1 MMLTKQKMTTN
12 PRPDRAQQQSLRAF
26 LKRQSKPA
34 AVWLKLSIALGTFN
48 ALLMIA
54 GAYLLA
60 QAIHNVMF
68 EGNNLAQVTHLLW
81 PLAGII
87 LLRAVFLVLSER
99 LSAFAALK
107 IKSAMR
113 QTLLHKLSLLGPS
126 YIEQH
131 GQGATLNTLH
141 NGVEALHDYYAK
153 YLPGVAYSALIPLAI
168 LVVIFPTDYK
178 AGLIFLLT
186 APLIPFFMILVGS
199 KAEALNQK
207 RWKQLAVLGNYFFDR
222 VQGLTQLKLF
232 NATRT
237 ELKQIAKISDDFRHA
252 TLDVLKIAFLSSF
265 ALEFLA
271 TISVALVA
279 VIIGFRLFFGTLD
292 FATGFVVLLLA
303 PEFYL
308 PLRQLGSH
316 YHARLQGISA
326 AADMV
331 AILNAP
337 LPSDENALV
346 ATSTPENNLT
356 LNAINSMSITDLNFI
371 YPGSNEGIKNINLTL
386 PNKGLIAVVGS
397 SGSGK
402 STLFDCLLGFHPEVI
417 NNLSVN
423 GQSLSTTDITYL
435 QNNIAWIPQKATLFY
450 DTIAANIKLAKP
462 TATQQELE
470 HAAKQAGVLEFIN
483 TLPDGFNTLIGEQGE
498 GLSGGQKQR
507 VALARTLAHQP
518 DFVLLDEPLSNLDA
532 ALKDMLRWDIRNALK
547 AAGVPAIWVTHDQ
560 EEALSVGDR
569 VGVLKGGKI
578 QQIDTP
584 ERCFSTPNNRFV
596 ARFLGEA
603 SFISGQF
610 SQGQATTS
618 IGNAPAHG
626 VDCESGDVDVL
637 LRPDDVLLVQSSV
650 GNNGEVIWVRF
661 EGGSRLCAVKLACS
675 TVVTSRVSHEVVVNP
690 GDEVHVSLS
699 TSHPLAVYKSTD

>member
-1 MMLTKQKMTTN
+1 MTTN
-12 PRPDRAQQQSLRAF
+12 PRPNRAQQQTLRAF
-26 LKRQSKPA
+26 LKTQSKPA
-34 AVWLKLSIALGTFN
+34 SLWLKLSIALGTFN
-48 ALLMIA
+48 AILMIA

-68 EGNNLAQVTHLLW
+68 EGSSLSEVTHLLW
-81 PLAGII
+81 PLAGIV
-87 LLRAVFLVLSER
+87 LLRAIFLALSER

-113 QTLLHKLSLLGPS
+113 QTLLTKLSLLGPS

-141 NGVEALHDYYAK
+141 NGVEELHDYYAK

-207 RWKQLAVLGNYFFDR
+207 RWQQLAVLGNYFFDR

-232 NATRT
+232 NATQT
-237 ELKQIAKISDDFRHA
+237 ELKQIAKISDDFRHT
-252 TLDVLKIAFLSSF
+252 TLGVLKIAFLSSF

-292 FATGFVVLLLA
+292 FSTGFVVLLLA

-331 AILNAP
+331 TILNAP
-337 LPSDENALV
+337 LPNQDTELVNNTTEYTTSDTIN
-346 ATSTPENNLT
+346 SINIKNLT
-356 LNAINSMSITDLNFI
+356 YI
-371 YPGSNEGIKNINLTL
+371 YPDSNEGIHDVTL
-386 PNKGLIAVVGS
+386 SLPKKGLVAVVGN

-402 STLFDCLLGFHPEVI
+402 STLFDCLLGFHPQVI
-417 NNLSVN
+417 PCIDIN
-423 GQSLSTTDITYL
+423 GLPLAANDITQL
-435 QNNIAWIPQKATLFY
+435 QNQVAWIPQNPTLFF
-450 DTIAANIKLAKP
+450 DSIGANIKLAKP
-462 TATQQELE
+462 DASQQELE
-470 HAAKQAGVLEFIN
+470 QAAQQAGALEFIN
-483 TLPDGFNTLIGEQGE
+483 TLPSGFDTLIGEQGE

-507 VALARTLAHQP
+507 IALARAFLKNAP
-518 DFVLLDEPLSNLDA
+518 ILMLDEPTAHLDSQTEQHIQHAINMYAKNNLVLVIAHRLNTVKHADNIIVMDQG
-532 ALKDMLRWDIRNALK
+532 K
-547 AAGVPAIWVTHDQ
+547 VTEQ
-560 EEALSVGDR
+560 G
-569 VGVLKGGKI
+569 
-578 QQIDTP
+578 
-584 ERCFSTPNNRFV
+584 
-596 ARFLGEA
+596 
-603 SFISGQF
+603 SF
-610 SQGQATTS
+610 
-618 IGNAPAHG
+618 
-626 VDCESGDVDVL
+626 E
-637 LRPDDVLLVQSSV
+637 
-650 GNNGEVIWVRF
+650 
-661 EGGSRLCAVKLACS
+661 K
-675 TVVTSRVSHEVVVNP
+675 
-690 GDEVHVSLS
+690 LS
-699 TSHPLAVYKSTD
+699 TQDGVFYNLLNAAKQKGSDE

>member
-1 MMLTKQKMTTN
+1 MTTN
-12 PRPDRAQQQSLRAF
+12 PRLDRAQQQSLRAF
-26 LKRQSKPA
+26 LKLQSKPA
-34 AVWLKLSIALGTFN
+34 AMWLKLSIALGTFN
-48 ALLMIA
+48 AILMIA

-60 QAIHNVMF
+60 QTIHNVMF
-68 EGNNLAQVTHLLW
+68 EGESLAQVTHLLW

-87 LLRAVFLVLSER
+87 LLRALFLALSER

-113 QTLLHKLSLLGPS
+113 QTLLTKLTQLGPS

-141 NGVEALHDYYAK
+141 DGVEALHDYYAK
-153 YLPGVAYSALIPLAI
+153 YLPGVAYSALIPIAI

-199 KAEALNQK
+199 KAEDLNQK

-222 VQGLTQLKLF
+222 IQGLTQLKLF

-237 ELKQIAKISDDFRHA
+237 ELKHIAKISDDFRHA

-331 AILNAP
+331 TILNAP
-337 LPSDENALV
+337 LPEQSQQNNAHV
-346 ATSTPENNLT
+346 SEPINTISINNL
-356 LNAINSMSITDLNFI
+356 NFT
-371 YPGSNEGIKNINLTL
+371 YPNSNEGIKNINLAL
-386 PNKGLIAVVGS
+386 PNKGLVALVGA

-402 STLFDCLLGFHPEVI
+402 STLFDCILGFHPQVVGQISI
-417 NNLSVN
+417 NDKPLDATNIN
-423 GQSLSTTDITYL
+423 TL
-435 QNNIAWIPQKATLFY
+435 QNKIAWIPQTPTLFY
-450 DTIAANIKLAKP
+450 QSISDNIKIAKP
-462 TATQQELE
+462 DASQLELE
-470 HAAKQAGVLEFIN
+470 QAAHQAGALDFIN
-483 TLPDGFNTLIGEQGE
+483 TLPNGFITLIGEQGE

-507 VALARTLAHQP
+507 IALARAFLKQAP
-518 DFVLLDEPLSNLDA
+518 ILVLDEPTAHLDSQTEQLIQRA
-532 ALKDMLRWDIRNALK
+532 INDYAKTHLVLVIAHRLNTVKNA
-547 AAGVPAIWVTHDQ
+547 
-560 EEALSVGDR
+560 
-569 VGVLKGGKI
+569 
-578 QQIDTP
+578 
-584 ERCFSTPNNRFV
+584 NNIIV
-596 ARFLGEA
+596 M
-603 SFISGQF
+603 Q
-610 SQGQATTS
+610 
-618 IGNAPAHG
+618 
-626 VDCESGDVDVL
+626 
-637 LRPDDVLLVQSSV
+637 
-650 GNNGEVIWVRF
+650 NGEVAQQ
-661 EGGSRLCAVKLACS
+661 GTYSHLAKQNGAFK
-675 TVVTSRVSHEVVVNP
+675 TL
-690 GDEVHVSLS
+690 LS
-699 TSHPLAVYKSTD
+699 TQVQGANND

>member
-1 MMLTKQKMTTN
+1 MTTN
-12 PRPDRAQQQSLRAF
+12 PRLDRAQQQSLRAF
-26 LKRQSKPA
+26 LKLQSKPA
-34 AVWLKLSIALGTFN
+34 AMWLKLSIALGTFN
-48 ALLMIA
+48 AILMIA

-60 QAIHNVMF
+60 QTIHNVMF
-68 EGNNLAQVTHLLW
+68 EGESLAQVTHFLW

-87 LLRAVFLVLSER
+87 LLRALFLALSER

-113 QTLLHKLSLLGPS
+113 QTLLTKLTQLGPS

-141 NGVEALHDYYAK
+141 DGVEALHDYYAK
-153 YLPGVAYSALIPLAI
+153 YLPGVAYSALIPIAI

-199 KAEALNQK
+199 KAEDLNQK

-222 VQGLTQLKLF
+222 IQGLTQLKLF

-237 ELKQIAKISDDFRHA
+237 ELKHIAKISDDFRHA

-331 AILNAP
+331 TILNAP
-337 LPSDENALV
+337 LPEQSQQNNADV
-346 ATSTPENNLT
+346 SEPINTISINNL
-356 LNAINSMSITDLNFI
+356 NFT
-371 YPGSNEGIKNINLTL
+371 YPNSNEGIKNINLAL
-386 PNKGLIAVVGS
+386 PNKGLVAIVGA

-402 STLFDCLLGFHPEVI
+402 STLFDCILGFHPLVVGQISI
-417 NNLSVN
+417 NDKPLDATNIN
-423 GQSLSTTDITYL
+423 TL
-435 QNNIAWIPQKATLFY
+435 QNKIAWIPQTPTLFY
-450 DTIAANIKLAKP
+450 QSISDNIKIAKP
-462 TATQQELE
+462 DASQLELE
-470 HAAKQAGVLEFIN
+470 QAAHQAGALDFIN
-483 TLPDGFNTLIGEQGE
+483 TLPNGFNTLIGEQGE

-507 VALARTLAHQP
+507 IALARAFLKQAP
-518 DFVLLDEPLSNLDA
+518 ILVLDEPTAHLDSQTEQLIQRA
-532 ALKDMLRWDIRNALK
+532 INDYAKTHLVLVIAHRLNTVKNA
-547 AAGVPAIWVTHDQ
+547 
-560 EEALSVGDR
+560 
-569 VGVLKGGKI
+569 
-578 QQIDTP
+578 
-584 ERCFSTPNNRFV
+584 NNIIV
-596 ARFLGEA
+596 M
-603 SFISGQF
+603 Q
-610 SQGQATTS
+610 
-618 IGNAPAHG
+618 
-626 VDCESGDVDVL
+626 
-637 LRPDDVLLVQSSV
+637 
-650 GNNGEVIWVRF
+650 NGEVAQQ
-661 EGGSRLCAVKLACS
+661 GTYSHLAKQNGAFK
-675 TVVTSRVSHEVVVNP
+675 TL
-690 GDEVHVSLS
+690 LS
-699 TSHPLAVYKSTD
+699 TQVQGANND

>member
-1 MMLTKQKMTTN
+1 MTTN

-26 LKRQSKPA
+26 LKLQSKPA

-68 EGNNLAQVTHLLW
+68 EGSSLSGVTHLLW
-81 PLAGII
+81 PLAAIT
-87 LLRAVFLVLSER
+87 LLRAIFLALSER
-99 LSAFAALK
+99 LSAYAALK

-113 QTLLHKLSLLGPS
+113 QTLLNKLSLLGPS

-153 YLPGVAYSALIPLAI
+153 YLPGAAYSALIPLAI

-346 ATSTPENNLT
+346 TTSTPENNLT
-356 LNAINSMSITDLNFI
+356 LNSINSINSISIIDLNFI
-371 YPGSNEGIKNINLTL
+371 YPDSNEGIKNINLTL

-417 NNLSVN
+417 NHLSIN
-423 GQSLSTTDITYL
+423 EQNLSTTDIVFM

-462 TATQQELE
+462 NATQQELE

-483 TLPDGFNTLIGEQGE
+483 TLPDGFKTLIGEQGE

-507 VALARTLAHQP
+507 IALARAFIKQAP
-518 DFVLLDEPLSNLDA
+518 VLVLDEPTAHLDSQTEQLIQNAINEYAKNNLVLVIAHRLNTVKHASNIIVMHDGKIAEQGHFEELAAQNGVFSNL
-532 ALKDMLRWDIRNALK
+532 LKTAEQ
-547 AAGVPAIWVTHDQ
+547 GVMHD
-560 EEALSVGDR
+560 
-569 VGVLKGGKI
+569 
-578 QQIDTP
+578 
-584 ERCFSTPNNRFV
+584 
-596 ARFLGEA
+596 
-603 SFISGQF
+603 
-610 SQGQATTS
+610 
-618 IGNAPAHG
+618 
-626 VDCESGDVDVL
+626 
-637 LRPDDVLLVQSSV
+637 
-650 GNNGEVIWVRF
+650 
-661 EGGSRLCAVKLACS
+661 
-675 TVVTSRVSHEVVVNP
+675 
-690 GDEVHVSLS
+690 
-699 TSHPLAVYKSTD
+699 

>member
-1 MMLTKQKMTTN
+1 MTTN
-12 PRPDRAQQQSLRAF
+12 PRLDRAQQQSLRAF
-26 LKRQSKPA
+26 LKLQSKPA
-34 AVWLKLSIALGTFN
+34 AMWLKLSIALGTFN
-48 ALLMIA
+48 AILMIA

-60 QAIHNVMF
+60 QTIHNVMF
-68 EGNNLAQVTHLLW
+68 EGESLAQVTHLLW

-87 LLRAVFLVLSER
+87 LLRALFLALSER

-113 QTLLHKLSLLGPS
+113 QALLTKLTQLGPS

-141 NGVEALHDYYAK
+141 DGVEALHDYYAK
-153 YLPGVAYSALIPLAI
+153 YLPGVAYSALIPIAI

-199 KAEALNQK
+199 KAEDLNQK

-222 VQGLTQLKLF
+222 IQGLTQLKLF

-237 ELKQIAKISDDFRHA
+237 ELKHIAKISDDFRHA

-331 AILNAP
+331 TILNAP
-337 LPSDENALV
+337 LPEQSQQNNAHV
-346 ATSTPENNLT
+346 SEPINTISINNL
-356 LNAINSMSITDLNFI
+356 NFT
-371 YPGSNEGIKNINLTL
+371 YPNSNEGIKNINLAL
-386 PNKGLIAVVGS
+386 PNKGLVALVGA

-402 STLFDCLLGFHPEVI
+402 STLFDCILGFHPQVVGQISI
-417 NNLSVN
+417 NDKPLDATNIN
-423 GQSLSTTDITYL
+423 TL
-435 QNNIAWIPQKATLFY
+435 QNKIAWIPQTPTLFY
-450 DTIAANIKLAKP
+450 QSISDNIKIAKP
-462 TATQQELE
+462 DASQLELE
-470 HAAKQAGVLEFIN
+470 QAAHQAGALDFIN
-483 TLPDGFNTLIGEQGE
+483 TLPNGFNTLIGEQGE

-507 VALARTLAHQP
+507 IALARAFLKQAP
-518 DFVLLDEPLSNLDA
+518 ILVLDEPTAHLDSQTEQLIQRA
-532 ALKDMLRWDIRNALK
+532 INDYAKTHLVLVIAHRLNTVKNA
-547 AAGVPAIWVTHDQ
+547 
-560 EEALSVGDR
+560 
-569 VGVLKGGKI
+569 
-578 QQIDTP
+578 
-584 ERCFSTPNNRFV
+584 NNIIV
-596 ARFLGEA
+596 M
-603 SFISGQF
+603 Q
-610 SQGQATTS
+610 
-618 IGNAPAHG
+618 
-626 VDCESGDVDVL
+626 
-637 LRPDDVLLVQSSV
+637 
-650 GNNGEVIWVRF
+650 NGEVAQQ
-661 EGGSRLCAVKLACS
+661 GTYSHLAKQNGAFK
-675 TVVTSRVSHEVVVNP
+675 TL
-690 GDEVHVSLS
+690 LS
-699 TSHPLAVYKSTD
+699 TQVQGANND

>member
-1 MMLTKQKMTTN
+1 MTTK
-12 PRPDRAQQQSLRAF
+12 PRPNRAQQKTLRAF
-26 LKRQSKPA
+26 LKLQSQPA
-34 AVWLKLSIALGTFN
+34 AMWLKLSIALGTVN

-60 QAIHNVMF
+60 QTIHDVMF
-68 EGNNLAQVTHLLW
+68 EGSYLAQVSYLLW
-81 PLAGII
+81 PLAGIV
-87 LLRAVFLVLSER
+87 LSRALFLALSER

-113 QTLLHKLSLLGPS
+113 KALLTKLTQLGPS

-141 NGVEALHDYYAK
+141 DGVEALHDYYAK

-168 LVVIFPTDYK
+168 LIVIFPTDYK

-207 RWKQLAVLGNYFFDR
+207 RWQQLAVLGNYFFDR
-222 VQGLTQLKLF
+222 IQGLTQLKLF
-232 NATRT
+232 NATQK
-237 ELKQIAKISDDFRHA
+237 ELKHIATISDDFRHA

-326 AADMV
+326 AADMLI
-331 AILNAP
+331 ILNAP
-337 LPSDENALV
+337 LPTTHKTAHKDINFGK
-346 ATSTPENNLT
+346 T
-356 LNAINSMSITDLNFI
+356 LNTIRTKDLHYT

-386 PNKGLIAVVGS
+386 PPKGLVAIVGA

-402 STLFDCLLGFHPEVI
+402 STLFDCLLGFHPSIVNQIRI
-417 NNLSVN
+417 NDQPLSPDN
-423 GQSLSTTDITYL
+423 IDKL
-435 QNNIAWIPQKATLFY
+435 QQHIAWIPQSATLFY
-450 DTIAANIKLAKP
+450 RSIGDNIKIAKP
-462 TATQQELE
+462 NATHSQLVQ
-470 HAAKQAGVLEFIN
+470 AAKQAGAFEFIHA
-483 TLPDGFNTLIGEQGE
+483 LPNGFDTVIGEQGE

-507 VALARTLAHQP
+507 IALARAFLKGAPILA
-518 DFVLLDEPLSNLDA
+518 LDEPTAHLDSQTEQQIQHAINEYAKHNLVLVIAHRLNTVKHAETIVVMHDGEIIEQGHFNELTA
-532 ALKDMLRWDIRNALK
+532 HNGPFTRLLNTATQ
-547 AAGVPAIWVTHDQ
+547 GVTHD
-560 EEALSVGDR
+560 
-569 VGVLKGGKI
+569 
-578 QQIDTP
+578 
-584 ERCFSTPNNRFV
+584 
-596 ARFLGEA
+596 
-603 SFISGQF
+603 
-610 SQGQATTS
+610 
-618 IGNAPAHG
+618 
-626 VDCESGDVDVL
+626 
-637 LRPDDVLLVQSSV
+637 
-650 GNNGEVIWVRF
+650 
-661 EGGSRLCAVKLACS
+661 
-675 TVVTSRVSHEVVVNP
+675 
-690 GDEVHVSLS
+690 
-699 TSHPLAVYKSTD
+699 

>member
-1 MMLTKQKMTTN
+1 MTTN
-12 PRPDRAQQQSLRAF
+12 PRLDRAQQQSLRAF
-26 LKRQSKPA
+26 LKLQSKPA
-34 AVWLKLSIALGTFN
+34 AMWLKLSIALGTFN
-48 ALLMIA
+48 AILMIA

-60 QAIHNVMF
+60 QTIHNVMF
-68 EGNNLAQVTHLLW
+68 EGESLAQVTHLLW

-87 LLRAVFLVLSER
+87 LLRALFLALSER

-113 QTLLHKLSLLGPS
+113 QTLLAKLTQLGPS

-141 NGVEALHDYYAK
+141 DGVEALHDYYAK
-153 YLPGVAYSALIPLAI
+153 YLPGVAYSALIPIAI

-199 KAEALNQK
+199 KAEDLNQK

-222 VQGLTQLKLF
+222 IQGLTQLKLF

-237 ELKQIAKISDDFRHA
+237 ELKHIAKISDDFRHA

-331 AILNAP
+331 TILNAP
-337 LPSDENALV
+337 LPEQPQQNSAHVNEPIN
-346 ATSTPENNLT
+346 TISINNL
-356 LNAINSMSITDLNFI
+356 NFT
-371 YPGSNEGIKNINLTL
+371 YPNSNEGIKNINLAL
-386 PNKGLIAVVGS
+386 PNKGLVAVVGA

-402 STLFDCLLGFHPEVI
+402 STLFDCILGFHPQVI
-417 NNLSVN
+417 
-423 GQSLSTTDITYL
+423 GQISINDKPLDATNINTL
-435 QNNIAWIPQKATLFY
+435 QNKIAWIPQTPTLFY
-450 DTIAANIKLAKP
+450 QSISDNIKIAKP
-462 TATQQELE
+462 DASQLELE
-470 HAAKQAGVLEFIN
+470 QAAHQAGALDFIN
-483 TLPDGFNTLIGEQGE
+483 TLPNGFNTLIGEQGE

-507 VALARTLAHQP
+507 IALARAFLKQAP
-518 DFVLLDEPLSNLDA
+518 ILVLDEPTAHLDSQTEQLIQRA
-532 ALKDMLRWDIRNALK
+532 INDYAKTHLVLVIAHRLNTVKNA
-547 AAGVPAIWVTHDQ
+547 
-560 EEALSVGDR
+560 
-569 VGVLKGGKI
+569 
-578 QQIDTP
+578 
-584 ERCFSTPNNRFV
+584 NNIIV
-596 ARFLGEA
+596 M
-603 SFISGQF
+603 Q
-610 SQGQATTS
+610 
-618 IGNAPAHG
+618 
-626 VDCESGDVDVL
+626 
-637 LRPDDVLLVQSSV
+637 
-650 GNNGEVIWVRF
+650 NGEVAQQ
-661 EGGSRLCAVKLACS
+661 G
-675 TVVTSRVSHEVVVNP
+675 TYSHIAKQN
-690 GDEVHVSLS
+690 GAFKTLLS
-699 TSHPLAVYKSTD
+699 TQVQGADND

>member
-1 MMLTKQKMTTN
+1 MTTN

-34 AVWLKLSIALGTFN
+34 AMWLKLSIALGTFN

-87 LLRAVFLVLSER
+87 LLRAVFLALSER

-113 QTLLHKLSLLGPS
+113 QTLLNKLALLGPS

-168 LVVIFPTDYK
+168 LIVIFPTDYK

-232 NATRT
+232 NATQI

-326 AADMV
+326 AADMLI
-331 AILNAP
+331 ILNAP
-337 LPSDENALV
+337 LPNDEEMAV
-346 ATSTPENNLT
+346 STPANNLT
-356 LNAINSMSITDLNFI
+356 LNTTNSISITDLNFI
-371 YPGSNEGIKNINLTL
+371 YPDSNEGIKNINLTL
-386 PNKGLIAVVGS
+386 PNKGLVALVGA

-417 NNLSVN
+417 NYISINENTLNPSQIN
-423 GQSLSTTDITYL
+423 QL

-450 DTIAANIKLAKP
+450 DSIAANIKLAKP
-462 TATQQELE
+462 GATQQELE
-470 HAAKQAGVLEFIN
+470 HAAQQAGALEFIN
-483 TLPDGFNTLIGEQGE
+483 ALPDGFNTLIGEQGE

-507 VALARTLAHQP
+507 IALARAFIKQAP
-518 DFVLLDEPLSNLDA
+518 VLVLDEPTAHLDSQTEQLIQNAINEYAKNNL
-532 ALKDMLRWDIRNALK
+532 
-547 AAGVPAIWVTHDQ
+547 
-560 EEALSVGDR
+560 
-569 VGVLKGGKI
+569 VLVI
-578 QQIDTP
+578 AHRLNTVQHA
-584 ERCFSTPNNRFV
+584 NNIIVMRD
-596 ARFLGEA
+596 GE
-603 SFISGQF
+603 IIE
-610 SQGQATTS
+610 QGNFNELT
-618 IGNAPAHG
+618 NK
-626 VDCESGDVDVL
+626 
-637 LRPDDVLLVQSSV
+637 
-650 GNNGEVIWVRF
+650 NGEFTNLLKTAQQGV
-661 EGGSRLCAVKLACS
+661 A
-675 TVVTSRVSHEVVVNP
+675 H
-690 GDEVHVSLS
+690 D
-699 TSHPLAVYKSTD
+699 

>member
-1 MMLTKQKMTTN
+1 MTTN
-12 PRPDRAQQQSLRAF
+12 PRLDRAQQQSLRAF
-26 LKRQSKPA
+26 LKLQSKPA
-34 AVWLKLSIALGTFN
+34 AIWLKLSIALGTFN
-48 ALLMIA
+48 AILMIA

-60 QAIHNVMF
+60 QTIHNVMF
-68 EGNNLAQVTHLLW
+68 EGKSLAQVTHLLW

-87 LLRAVFLVLSER
+87 LLRALFLAISER

-113 QTLLHKLSLLGPS
+113 QTLLTKLTQLGPS

-131 GQGATLNTLH
+131 GQGATLTTLH
-141 NGVEALHDYYAK
+141 DGVEALHDYYAK
-153 YLPGVAYSALIPLAI
+153 YLPGVAYSALIPIAI

-199 KAEALNQK
+199 KAEDLNQK

-222 VQGLTQLKLF
+222 IQGLTQLKLF

-237 ELKQIAKISDDFRHA
+237 ELKHIAKISDDFRHA

-331 AILNAP
+331 TILNAP
-337 LPSDENALV
+337 LPEQSQQNNAHV
-346 ATSTPENNLT
+346 SEPINTISINNL
-356 LNAINSMSITDLNFI
+356 NFT
-371 YPGSNEGIKNINLTL
+371 YPNSNEGIKNINLAL
-386 PNKGLIAVVGS
+386 PNKGLVALVGA

-402 STLFDCLLGFHPEVI
+402 STLFDCILGFHPQVVGQISI
-417 NNLSVN
+417 NDKPLDATNIN
-423 GQSLSTTDITYL
+423 TL
-435 QNNIAWIPQKATLFY
+435 QNKIAWIPQTPTLFY
-450 DTIAANIKLAKP
+450 QSISDNIKIAKP
-462 TATQQELE
+462 DASQLELE
-470 HAAKQAGVLEFIN
+470 QAAHQAGALDFIN
-483 TLPDGFNTLIGEQGE
+483 TLPNGFNTLIGEQGE

-507 VALARTLAHQP
+507 IALARAFLKQAP
-518 DFVLLDEPLSNLDA
+518 ILVLDEPTAHLDSQTEQLIQRA
-532 ALKDMLRWDIRNALK
+532 INDYAKTHLVLVIAHRLNTVKNA
-547 AAGVPAIWVTHDQ
+547 
-560 EEALSVGDR
+560 
-569 VGVLKGGKI
+569 
-578 QQIDTP
+578 
-584 ERCFSTPNNRFV
+584 NNIIV
-596 ARFLGEA
+596 M
-603 SFISGQF
+603 Q
-610 SQGQATTS
+610 
-618 IGNAPAHG
+618 
-626 VDCESGDVDVL
+626 
-637 LRPDDVLLVQSSV
+637 
-650 GNNGEVIWVRF
+650 NGEVAQQ
-661 EGGSRLCAVKLACS
+661 GTYSHLAKQNGAFK
-675 TVVTSRVSHEVVVNP
+675 TL
-690 GDEVHVSLS
+690 LS
-699 TSHPLAVYKSTD
+699 TQVQGANND

>member
-1 MMLTKQKMTTN
+1 MTTN
-12 PRPDRAQQQSLRAF
+12 PRLDRAQQQSLRAF
-26 LKRQSKPA
+26 LKLQSKPA
-34 AVWLKLSIALGTFN
+34 AMWLKLSIALGTFN
-48 ALLMIA
+48 AILMIA

-60 QAIHNVMF
+60 QTIHNVMF
-68 EGNNLAQVTHLLW
+68 EGESLAQVTHLLW

-87 LLRAVFLVLSER
+87 LLRALFLALSER

-113 QTLLHKLSLLGPS
+113 QTLLTKLTQLGPS

-141 NGVEALHDYYAK
+141 DGVEALHDYYAK
-153 YLPGVAYSALIPLAI
+153 YLPGVAYSALIPIAI

-199 KAEALNQK
+199 KAEDLNQK

-222 VQGLTQLKLF
+222 IQGLTQLKLF

-237 ELKQIAKISDDFRHA
+237 ELKHIAKISDDFRHA

-331 AILNAP
+331 TILNAP
-337 LPSDENALV
+337 LPEQSQQNNAHV
-346 ATSTPENNLT
+346 SEPINTISINNL
-356 LNAINSMSITDLNFI
+356 NFT
-371 YPGSNEGIKNINLTL
+371 YPNSNEGIKNINLAL
-386 PNKGLIAVVGS
+386 PNKGLVALVGA

-402 STLFDCLLGFHPEVI
+402 STLFDCILGFHPQVVGQISI
-417 NNLSVN
+417 NDKPLDATNIN
-423 GQSLSTTDITYL
+423 TL
-435 QNNIAWIPQKATLFY
+435 QNKIAWIPQTPTLFY
-450 DTIAANIKLAKP
+450 QSISDNIKIAKP
-462 TATQQELE
+462 DASQLELE
-470 HAAKQAGVLEFIN
+470 QAAHQAGALDFIN
-483 TLPDGFNTLIGEQGE
+483 TLPNGFNTLIGEQGE

-507 VALARTLAHQP
+507 IALARAFLKQAP
-518 DFVLLDEPLSNLDA
+518 ILVLDEPTAHLDSQTEQLIQRA
-532 ALKDMLRWDIRNALK
+532 INDYAKTHLVLVIAHRLNTVKNA
-547 AAGVPAIWVTHDQ
+547 
-560 EEALSVGDR
+560 
-569 VGVLKGGKI
+569 
-578 QQIDTP
+578 
-584 ERCFSTPNNRFV
+584 NNIIV
-596 ARFLGEA
+596 M
-603 SFISGQF
+603 Q
-610 SQGQATTS
+610 
-618 IGNAPAHG
+618 
-626 VDCESGDVDVL
+626 
-637 LRPDDVLLVQSSV
+637 
-650 GNNGEVIWVRF
+650 NGEVAQQ
-661 EGGSRLCAVKLACS
+661 GTYSHLAKQNGAFK
-675 TVVTSRVSHEVVVNP
+675 TL
-690 GDEVHVSLS
+690 LS
-699 TSHPLAVYKSTD
+699 TQVQGANND

>member
-1 MMLTKQKMTTN
+1 MTTN

-34 AVWLKLSIALGTFN
+34 AMWLKLSIALGTFN

-87 LLRAVFLVLSER
+87 LLRAVFLALSER

-113 QTLLHKLSLLGPS
+113 QTLLNKLALLGPS

-168 LVVIFPTDYK
+168 LIVIFPTDYK

-232 NATRT
+232 NATQI

-326 AADMV
+326 AADMLI
-331 AILNAP
+331 ILNAP
-337 LPSDENALV
+337 LPNDEEMAV
-346 ATSTPENNLT
+346 STPANNLT
-356 LNAINSMSITDLNFI
+356 LNTTNSISITDLNFI
-371 YPGSNEGIKNINLTL
+371 YPDSNEGIKNINLTL
-386 PNKGLIAVVGS
+386 PNKGLVALVGA

-417 NNLSVN
+417 NHISINENALNSSQIN
-423 GQSLSTTDITYL
+423 QL

-450 DTIAANIKLAKP
+450 DSIAANIKLAKP
-462 TATQQELE
+462 GATQQELE
-470 HAAKQAGVLEFIN
+470 HAAQQAGALEFIN
-483 TLPDGFNTLIGEQGE
+483 ALPDGFNTLIGEQGE

-507 VALARTLAHQP
+507 IALARAFIKQAP
-518 DFVLLDEPLSNLDA
+518 VLVLDEPTAHLDSQTEQLIQNAINEYAKNNLVLVIAHRLNTVQHANNIIVMRDGEIIEQGNFNELTNKNGEFTNL
-532 ALKDMLRWDIRNALK
+532 LKTAQQ
-547 AAGVPAIWVTHDQ
+547 GV
-560 EEALSVGDR
+560 
-569 VGVLKGGKI
+569 
-578 QQIDTP
+578 
-584 ERCFSTPNNRFV
+584 
-596 ARFLGEA
+596 
-603 SFISGQF
+603 
-610 SQGQATTS
+610 
-618 IGNAPAHG
+618 AHG
-626 VDCESGDVDVL
+626 
-637 LRPDDVLLVQSSV
+637 
-650 GNNGEVIWVRF
+650 
-661 EGGSRLCAVKLACS
+661 
-675 TVVTSRVSHEVVVNP
+675 
-690 GDEVHVSLS
+690 
-699 TSHPLAVYKSTD
+699 

>member
-1 MMLTKQKMTTN
+1 MTTN
-12 PRPDRAQQQSLRAF
+12 PRLDRAQQQSLRAF
-26 LKRQSKPA
+26 LKLQSKPA
-34 AVWLKLSIALGTFN
+34 AMWLKLSIALGTFN
-48 ALLMIA
+48 AILMIA

-60 QAIHNVMF
+60 QTIHNVMF
-68 EGNNLAQVTHLLW
+68 EGESLAQVTHFLW

-87 LLRAVFLVLSER
+87 LLRALFLALSER

-113 QTLLHKLSLLGPS
+113 QTLLTKLTQLGPS

-141 NGVEALHDYYAK
+141 DGVEALHDYYAK
-153 YLPGVAYSALIPLAI
+153 YLPGVAYSALIPIAI

-199 KAEALNQK
+199 KAEDLNQK

-222 VQGLTQLKLF
+222 IQGLTQLKLF

-237 ELKQIAKISDDFRHA
+237 ELKHIAKISDDFRHA

-331 AILNAP
+331 TILNAP
-337 LPSDENALV
+337 LPEQSQQNNAHV
-346 ATSTPENNLT
+346 SEPINTISINNL
-356 LNAINSMSITDLNFI
+356 NFT
-371 YPGSNEGIKNINLTL
+371 YPNSNEGIKNINLAL
-386 PNKGLIAVVGS
+386 PNKGLVALVGA

-402 STLFDCLLGFHPEVI
+402 STLFDCILGFHPQVVGQISI
-417 NNLSVN
+417 NDKPLDATNIN
-423 GQSLSTTDITYL
+423 TL
-435 QNNIAWIPQKATLFY
+435 QNKIAWIPQTPTLFY
-450 DTIAANIKLAKP
+450 QSISDNIKIAKP
-462 TATQQELE
+462 DASQLELE
-470 HAAKQAGVLEFIN
+470 QAAHQAGALDFIN
-483 TLPDGFNTLIGEQGE
+483 TLPNGFNTLIGEQGE

-507 VALARTLAHQP
+507 IALARAFLKQAP
-518 DFVLLDEPLSNLDA
+518 ILVLDEPTAHLDSQTEQLIQRA
-532 ALKDMLRWDIRNALK
+532 INDYAKTHLVLVIAHRLNTVKNA
-547 AAGVPAIWVTHDQ
+547 
-560 EEALSVGDR
+560 
-569 VGVLKGGKI
+569 
-578 QQIDTP
+578 
-584 ERCFSTPNNRFV
+584 NNIIV
-596 ARFLGEA
+596 M
-603 SFISGQF
+603 Q
-610 SQGQATTS
+610 
-618 IGNAPAHG
+618 
-626 VDCESGDVDVL
+626 
-637 LRPDDVLLVQSSV
+637 
-650 GNNGEVIWVRF
+650 NGEVAQQ
-661 EGGSRLCAVKLACS
+661 GTYSHLAKQNGAFK
-675 TVVTSRVSHEVVVNP
+675 TL
-690 GDEVHVSLS
+690 LS
-699 TSHPLAVYKSTD
+699 TQVQGANND

>member
-1 MMLTKQKMTTN
+1 MTTN
-12 PRPDRAQQQSLRAF
+12 PRLDRAQQQSLRAF
-26 LKRQSKPA
+26 LKLQSKPA
-34 AVWLKLSIALGTFN
+34 AMWLKLSIALGTFN
-48 ALLMIA
+48 AILMIA

-60 QAIHNVMF
+60 QTIHNVMF
-68 EGNNLAQVTHLLW
+68 EGESLAQVTHLLR

-87 LLRAVFLVLSER
+87 LLRALFLALSER

-113 QTLLHKLSLLGPS
+113 QTLLAKLTQLGPS

-141 NGVEALHDYYAK
+141 DGVEALHDYYAK
-153 YLPGVAYSALIPLAI
+153 YLPGVAYSALIPIAI

-199 KAEALNQK
+199 KAEDLNQK

-222 VQGLTQLKLF
+222 IQGLTQLKLF

-237 ELKQIAKISDDFRHA
+237 ELKHIAKISDDFRHA

-331 AILNAP
+331 TILNAP
-337 LPSDENALV
+337 LPEQPQQNSAHVNEPIN
-346 ATSTPENNLT
+346 TISINNL
-356 LNAINSMSITDLNFI
+356 NFT
-371 YPGSNEGIKNINLTL
+371 YPNSNEGIKNINLAL
-386 PNKGLIAVVGS
+386 PNKGLVAVVGA

-402 STLFDCLLGFHPEVI
+402 STLFDCILGFHPQVI
-417 NNLSVN
+417 
-423 GQSLSTTDITYL
+423 GQISINDKPLDATNINTL
-435 QNNIAWIPQKATLFY
+435 QNKIAWIPQTPTLFY
-450 DTIAANIKLAKP
+450 QSISDNIKIAKP
-462 TATQQELE
+462 DASQLELE
-470 HAAKQAGVLEFIN
+470 QAAHQAGALDFIN
-483 TLPDGFNTLIGEQGE
+483 TLPNGFNTLIGEQGE

-507 VALARTLAHQP
+507 IALARAFLKQAP
-518 DFVLLDEPLSNLDA
+518 ILVLDEPTAHLDSQTEQLIQRA
-532 ALKDMLRWDIRNALK
+532 INDYAKTHLVLVIAHRLNTVKNA
-547 AAGVPAIWVTHDQ
+547 
-560 EEALSVGDR
+560 
-569 VGVLKGGKI
+569 
-578 QQIDTP
+578 
-584 ERCFSTPNNRFV
+584 NNIIV
-596 ARFLGEA
+596 M
-603 SFISGQF
+603 Q
-610 SQGQATTS
+610 
-618 IGNAPAHG
+618 
-626 VDCESGDVDVL
+626 
-637 LRPDDVLLVQSSV
+637 
-650 GNNGEVIWVRF
+650 NGEVAQQ
-661 EGGSRLCAVKLACS
+661 G
-675 TVVTSRVSHEVVVNP
+675 TYSHIAKQN
-690 GDEVHVSLS
+690 GAFKTLLS
-699 TSHPLAVYKSTD
+699 TQVQGADND

>member
-1 MMLTKQKMTTN
+1 MTTN
-12 PRPDRAQQQSLRAF
+12 PRLDRAQQQSLRAF
-26 LKRQSKPA
+26 LKLQSKPA
-34 AVWLKLSIALGTFN
+34 AMWLKLSIALGTFN
-48 ALLMIA
+48 AILMIA

-60 QAIHNVMF
+60 QTIHNVMF
-68 EGNNLAQVTHLLW
+68 EGESLAQVTHLLW

-87 LLRAVFLVLSER
+87 LLRALFLALSER

-113 QTLLHKLSLLGPS
+113 QTLLTKLTQLGPS

-141 NGVEALHDYYAK
+141 DGVEALHDYYAK
-153 YLPGVAYSALIPLAI
+153 YLPGVAYSALIPIAI

-199 KAEALNQK
+199 KAEDLNQK

-222 VQGLTQLKLF
+222 IQGLTQLKLF

-237 ELKQIAKISDDFRHA
+237 ELKHIAKISDDFRHA

-326 AADMV
+326 AADMIT
-331 AILNAP
+331 ILNAP
-337 LPSDENALV
+337 LPEQSQQNNAHV
-346 ATSTPENNLT
+346 SEPINTISINNL
-356 LNAINSMSITDLNFI
+356 NFT
-371 YPGSNEGIKNINLTL
+371 YPNSNEGIKNINLAL
-386 PNKGLIAVVGS
+386 PNKGLVALVGA

-402 STLFDCLLGFHPEVI
+402 STLFDCILGFHPQVVGQISI
-417 NNLSVN
+417 NDKPLDATNIN
-423 GQSLSTTDITYL
+423 TL
-435 QNNIAWIPQKATLFY
+435 QNKIAWIPQTPTLFY
-450 DTIAANIKLAKP
+450 QSISDNIKIAKP
-462 TATQQELE
+462 DASQLELE
-470 HAAKQAGVLEFIN
+470 QAAHQAGALDFIN
-483 TLPDGFNTLIGEQGE
+483 TLPNGFNTLIGEQGE

-507 VALARTLAHQP
+507 IALARAFLKQAP
-518 DFVLLDEPLSNLDA
+518 ILVLDEPTAHLDSQTEQLIQRA
-532 ALKDMLRWDIRNALK
+532 INDYAKTHLVLVIAHRLNTVKNA
-547 AAGVPAIWVTHDQ
+547 
-560 EEALSVGDR
+560 
-569 VGVLKGGKI
+569 
-578 QQIDTP
+578 
-584 ERCFSTPNNRFV
+584 NNIIV
-596 ARFLGEA
+596 M
-603 SFISGQF
+603 Q
-610 SQGQATTS
+610 
-618 IGNAPAHG
+618 
-626 VDCESGDVDVL
+626 
-637 LRPDDVLLVQSSV
+637 
-650 GNNGEVIWVRF
+650 NGEVAQQ
-661 EGGSRLCAVKLACS
+661 GTYSHLAKQNGAFK
-675 TVVTSRVSHEVVVNP
+675 TL
-690 GDEVHVSLS
+690 LS
-699 TSHPLAVYKSTD
+699 TQVQGANND

>member
-1 MMLTKQKMTTN
+1 MTTN
-12 PRPDRAQQQSLRAF
+12 PRLDRAQQQSLRAF
-26 LKRQSKPA
+26 LKLQSKPA
-34 AVWLKLSIALGTFN
+34 AMWLKLSIALGTFN
-48 ALLMIA
+48 AILMIA

-60 QAIHNVMF
+60 QTIHNVMF
-68 EGNNLAQVTHLLW
+68 EGESLAQVTHFLW

-87 LLRAVFLVLSER
+87 LLRALFLALSER

-113 QTLLHKLSLLGPS
+113 QTLLTKLTQLGPS

-141 NGVEALHDYYAK
+141 DGVEALHDYYSK
-153 YLPGVAYSALIPLAI
+153 YLPGVAYSALIPIAI

-199 KAEALNQK
+199 KAEDLNQK

-222 VQGLTQLKLF
+222 IQGLTQLKLF

-237 ELKQIAKISDDFRHA
+237 ELKHIAKISDDFRHA

-331 AILNAP
+331 TILNAP
-337 LPSDENALV
+337 LPEQSQQNNAHV
-346 ATSTPENNLT
+346 SEPINTISINNL
-356 LNAINSMSITDLNFI
+356 NFT
-371 YPGSNEGIKNINLTL
+371 YPNSNEGIKNINLAL
-386 PNKGLIAVVGS
+386 PNKGLVAIVGA

-402 STLFDCLLGFHPEVI
+402 STLFDCILGFHPLVVGQISI
-417 NNLSVN
+417 NDKPLDATNIN
-423 GQSLSTTDITYL
+423 TL
-435 QNNIAWIPQKATLFY
+435 QNKIAWIPQTPTLFY
-450 DTIAANIKLAKP
+450 QSISDNIKIAKP
-462 TATQQELE
+462 DASKLELE
-470 HAAKQAGVLEFIN
+470 QAAHQAGALDFIN
-483 TLPDGFNTLIGEQGE
+483 TLPNGFNTLIGEQGE

-507 VALARTLAHQP
+507 IALARAFLKQAP
-518 DFVLLDEPLSNLDA
+518 ILVLDEPTAHLDSQTEQLIQRA
-532 ALKDMLRWDIRNALK
+532 INDYAKTHLVLVIAHRLNTVKNA
-547 AAGVPAIWVTHDQ
+547 
-560 EEALSVGDR
+560 
-569 VGVLKGGKI
+569 
-578 QQIDTP
+578 
-584 ERCFSTPNNRFV
+584 NNIIV
-596 ARFLGEA
+596 M
-603 SFISGQF
+603 Q
-610 SQGQATTS
+610 
-618 IGNAPAHG
+618 
-626 VDCESGDVDVL
+626 
-637 LRPDDVLLVQSSV
+637 
-650 GNNGEVIWVRF
+650 NGEVAQQ
-661 EGGSRLCAVKLACS
+661 GAYSHLAKQNGAFK
-675 TVVTSRVSHEVVVNP
+675 TL
-690 GDEVHVSLS
+690 LS
-699 TSHPLAVYKSTD
+699 TQVQGANND

>member
-1 MMLTKQKMTTN
+1 MTTN

-34 AVWLKLSIALGTFN
+34 AMWLKLSIALGTFN

-87 LLRAVFLVLSER
+87 LLRTVFLALSER

-113 QTLLHKLSLLGPS
+113 QTLLNKLALLGPS

-168 LVVIFPTDYK
+168 LIVIFPTDYK

-232 NATRT
+232 NATQI

-326 AADMV
+326 AADMLI
-331 AILNAP
+331 ILNAP
-337 LPSDENALV
+337 LPNDEAIAV
-346 ATSTPENNLT
+346 STPINNLA
-356 LNAINSMSITDLNFI
+356 LNTINSISITDLNFI
-371 YPGSNEGIKNINLTL
+371 YPDSNEGIKNINLTL
-386 PNKGLIAVVGS
+386 PNKGLVALVGA

-417 NNLSVN
+417 NHISINENTLNSSQIN
-423 GQSLSTTDITYL
+423 QL

-450 DTIAANIKLAKP
+450 DSIAANIKLAKP
-462 TATQQELE
+462 SATQQELE
-470 HAAKQAGVLEFIN
+470 HAAQQAGALEFIN
-483 TLPDGFNTLIGEQGE
+483 ALPDGFNTLIGEQGE

-507 VALARTLAHQP
+507 IALARAFIKQAP
-518 DFVLLDEPLSNLDA
+518 VLVLDEPTAHLDSQTEQLIQNAINEYAKNNL
-532 ALKDMLRWDIRNALK
+532 
-547 AAGVPAIWVTHDQ
+547 
-560 EEALSVGDR
+560 
-569 VGVLKGGKI
+569 VLVI
-578 QQIDTP
+578 AHRLNTVQHA
-584 ERCFSTPNNRFV
+584 NNIIVMRD
-596 ARFLGEA
+596 GE
-603 SFISGQF
+603 IIE
-610 SQGQATTS
+610 QGNFNELT
-618 IGNAPAHG
+618 NK
-626 VDCESGDVDVL
+626 
-637 LRPDDVLLVQSSV
+637 
-650 GNNGEVIWVRF
+650 NGEFTNLLKTAQQGV
-661 EGGSRLCAVKLACS
+661 A
-675 TVVTSRVSHEVVVNP
+675 H
-690 GDEVHVSLS
+690 D
-699 TSHPLAVYKSTD
+699 

>member
-1 MMLTKQKMTTN
+1 MTTN
-12 PRPDRAQQQSLRAF
+12 PRLDRAQQQSLRAF
-26 LKRQSKPA
+26 LKLQSKPA
-34 AVWLKLSIALGTFN
+34 AMWLKLSIALGTFN
-48 ALLMIA
+48 AILMIT

-60 QAIHNVMF
+60 QTIHNVMF
-68 EGNNLAQVTHLLW
+68 EGGSLAQVTHLLW

-87 LLRAVFLVLSER
+87 LLRALFLALSER

-113 QTLLHKLSLLGPS
+113 QTLLTKLTQLGPS

-141 NGVEALHDYYAK
+141 DGVEALHDYYAK
-153 YLPGVAYSALIPLAI
+153 YLPGVAYSALIPIAI

-199 KAEALNQK
+199 KAEDLNQK

-222 VQGLTQLKLF
+222 IQGLTQLKLF

-237 ELKQIAKISDDFRHA
+237 ELKHIAKISDDFRHA

-331 AILNAP
+331 TILNAP
-337 LPSDENALV
+337 LPEQSQQNNAYV
-346 ATSTPENNLT
+346 SEPINTISINNL
-356 LNAINSMSITDLNFI
+356 NFT
-371 YPGSNEGIKNINLTL
+371 YPNSNEGIKNINLAL
-386 PNKGLIAVVGS
+386 PNKGLVAIVGA

-402 STLFDCLLGFHPEVI
+402 STLFDCLLGFHPQVI
-417 NNLSVN
+417 
-423 GQSLSTTDITYL
+423 GQISINHKPLDATSINML
-435 QNNIAWIPQKATLFY
+435 QNKIAWIPQTPTLFY
-450 DTIAANIKLAKP
+450 QSISDNIKIAKP
-462 TATQQELE
+462 DASQLELE
-470 HAAKQAGVLEFIN
+470 QAAHQAGALDFIN
-483 TLPDGFNTLIGEQGE
+483 TLPNGFNTLIGEQGE

-507 VALARTLAHQP
+507 IALARAFLKQAP
-518 DFVLLDEPLSNLDA
+518 ILVLDEPTAHLDSQTEQLIQRA
-532 ALKDMLRWDIRNALK
+532 INDYAKTHLVLVIAHRLNTVKNA
-547 AAGVPAIWVTHDQ
+547 
-560 EEALSVGDR
+560 
-569 VGVLKGGKI
+569 
-578 QQIDTP
+578 
-584 ERCFSTPNNRFV
+584 NNIIV
-596 ARFLGEA
+596 M
-603 SFISGQF
+603 Q
-610 SQGQATTS
+610 
-618 IGNAPAHG
+618 
-626 VDCESGDVDVL
+626 
-637 LRPDDVLLVQSSV
+637 
-650 GNNGEVIWVRF
+650 NGEVAQQ
-661 EGGSRLCAVKLACS
+661 GTYSNLAEQNGAFK
-675 TVVTSRVSHEVVVNP
+675 TL
-690 GDEVHVSLS
+690 LS
-699 TSHPLAVYKSTD
+699 TQVQGADND